1 MQSTPLPPEP
11 IDVIIAE
18 VDPTMPPTVDE
29 NGKKHFAYGATQT
42 FKKENM
48 VTLTKA
54 HCHHQ
59 FEPDHDDET
68 DYYIAMKCKLCPQGF
83 LARKKGIDK

>member
-1 MQSTPLPPEP
+1 MTQSTPSTPEP

-42 FKKENM
+42 FKKEDM

-54 HCHHQ
+54 DCKHE

-68 DYYIAMKCKLCPQGF
+68 DYYLAMKCKNCPQGF
-83 LARKKGIDK
+83 LQRKEV